1 MQMNENSKYDKMKL
15 YVENAKQNSIP
26 KDAYLQVNFA
36 CNAKCVMCDIWKNP
50 YMGKKDTL
58 ISIINKLSDLNFEWI
73 TLWGGEPLLHPDI
86 DELII
91 YAKNKNLKVQIIT
104 NGSLLNNHIEIVS
117 KYVDNLV
124 VSIDSGL
131 PEIHDKIRNLP
142 RYF

>member
-50 YMGKKDTL
+50 YIGKKDTL
-58 ISIINKLSDLNFEWI
+58 ISIINKLSDLNFEWV

-104 NGSLLNNHIEIVS
+104 NGSLLNNHIEVVS